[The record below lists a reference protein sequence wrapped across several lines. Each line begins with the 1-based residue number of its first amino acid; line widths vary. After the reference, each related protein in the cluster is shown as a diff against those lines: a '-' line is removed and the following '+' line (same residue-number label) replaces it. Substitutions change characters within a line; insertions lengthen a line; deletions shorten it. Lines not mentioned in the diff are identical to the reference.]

1 VCAAIE
7 LAKTSSAIRGLYPA
21 VVVLVKTW

>member
-7 LAKTSSAIRGLYPA
+7 LAKTSSATPGLYPA
-21 VVVLVKTW
+21 VVVLVEAW